1 MTGFAFLLLVA
12 AAFCHATWN
21 LLAKR
26 VGGGS
31 AFVWL
36 FALLSAII
44 YFPLAVLVMVIQRPL
59 LGVREGVFM
68 AGSSLLHL
76 LYFLTL
82 QKGYKVGD
90 LSVVYPLARGT
101 GPTLSTLVAILF
113 LGERPSYIA
122 MLGAFLVVS
131 GVFLLAAAE
140 GLSLKKGLVKGVGFG
155 ILTGVLI
162 ASYTLWD
169 KHAVSQLFI
178 PPLLMDYCSN
188 VGRMLFLSPV
198 VLSQRNEIL
207 KVWSSHRWE
216 TIGVAVLTP
225 ISYILVLTALI
236 KTPVS
241 YIAPLREMSIL
252 IGTVMGTRLLAE
264 GGTRKRLAAAGMMLL
279 GISALAI
286 G

>member
-1 MTGFAFLLLVA
+1 
-12 AAFCHATWN
+12 
-21 LLAKR
+21 
-26 VGGGS
+26 
-31 AFVWL
+31 
-36 FALLSAII
+36 
-44 YFPLAVLVMVIQRPL
+44 
-59 LGVREGVFM
+59 
-68 AGSSLLHL
+68 
-76 LYFLTL
+76 
-82 QKGYKVGD
+82 
-90 LSVVYPLARGT
+90 
-101 GPTLSTLVAILF
+101 
-113 LGERPSYIA
+113 

-131 GVFLLAAAE
+131 GVFLLAVAG

-155 ILTGVLI
+155 ILTGMLI

-178 PPLLMDYCSN
+178 PPLLMDYGSN

-198 VLSQRNEIL
+198 ILSRRNEIL

-225 ISYILVLTALI
+225 LSHILVLTALI
-236 KTPVS
+236 KSPVS
-241 YIAPLREMSIL
+241 YIAPLHEMSIL

>member
-44 YFPLAVLVMVIQRPL
+44 YFPLAVLVIVIQRPL

-68 AGSSLLHL
+68 AGSALLHL

-178 PPLLMDYCSN
+178 PPLLLDYCSN

>member
-36 FALLSAII
+36 FALLSSII
-44 YFPLAVLVMVIQRPL
+44 YFPLAVLVIVIQRPL

-68 AGSSLLHL
+68 AGSALLHL

-82 QKGYKVGD
+82 QKGYRVGD

-198 VLSQRNEIL
+198 VLSQRKEIL